1 MLTRLIKSHLKRPV
15 GRPPQSGVQ
24 VKYVDL
30 EYQAK
35 SWNKPRRVVAKIEWH
50 CDELFARY
58 YLIVTNSK
66 LLAGR
71 VVKVY
76 NGRGDIENRI
86 KEGKNTLRWDKTSCH
101 RFSANEARF
110 KMGFLAYN
118 LLHLIRRFYLWG
130 NDKRRS
136 IEWVIMRLIKAG
148 ARIVYHARYWQVH
161 IASAFSLRHHYR
173 AILGW

>member
-1 MLTRLIKSHLKRPV
+1 VWIAPDNL
-15 GRPPQSGVQ
+15 QSW
-24 VKYVDL
+24 K
-30 EYQAK
+30 
-35 SWNKPRRVVAKIEWH
+35 
-50 CDELFARY
+50 
-58 YLIVTNSK
+58 
-66 LLAGR
+66 
-71 VVKVY
+71 
-76 NGRGDIENRI
+76 
-86 KEGKNTLRWDKTSCH
+86 GKNTLRWDKTSCH

-136 IEWVIMRLIKAG
+136 IEWVIMRLIIAG

-173 AILGW
+173 AIFGW